1 MNEIARL
8 TVRMSNDLK
17 SNLEKFAEQ
26 HNTTLNAL
34 ITETLQEK
42 LKNSNQSASN
52 KNIKSEKDNNENFE
66 ILQDKVDFLVDFLL
80 QQQEKLKEEI
90 KQEMQKEILE
100 DFKIFANILA
110 KKIQEILAKDT
121 TSYLTIKRPLVFE
134 AVKNFAEQNKKPF
147 LQKCDL
153 IAAIDFSQETTEL
166 KIYKILEAESYN
178 NIKAVNIKN
187 EQEKITIDLTNKV
200 HYLSLLQI
208 YKKI

>member
-1 MNEIARL
+1 MSEIIKTNIRLPSNLKNEIDRISQEEQISVNSTIVKLIEKA
-8 TVRMSNDLK
+8 
-17 SNLEKFAEQ
+17 LEAQNSKNIVIQNNNAEK
-26 HNTTLNAL
+26 
-34 ITETLQEK
+34 IETLE
-42 LKNSNQSASN
+42 
-52 KNIKSEKDNNENFE
+52 
-66 ILQDKVDFLVDFLL
+66 DKIDFLL
-80 QQQEKLKEEI
+80 QQQEKIKEEI

-153 IAAIDFSQETTEL
+153 IAAIDFSQQTTEL

-208 YKKI
+208 YRKI

>member
-66 ILQDKVDFLVDFLL
+66 ILQDKVDFLL

-100 DFKIFANILA
+100 DFKIFANVLA
-110 KKIQEILAKDT
+110 KKIQEIFAKNIT
-121 TSYLTIKRPLVFE
+121 NYLTIKRPLVFE

-147 LQKCDL
+147 LQQNDL
-153 IAAIDFSQETTEL
+153 IAAIDSFQETAEL

-208 YKKI
+208 YRKI